1 MKRKYALFF
10 VIFHFAFFILEA
22 TAFSANL
29 DVSCSPSTAY
39 ASEPKATGTDEIDQ
53 LSSGDA
59 TNRFGTVAG
68 RRIGKR
74 FPAPPG
80 RCRDILYFEK
90 GLRPRTVG
98 ADPAREPIAHSVNR
112 IPSCRPISVPQPPA
126 G

>member
-22 TAFSANL
+22 TAYSANL
-29 DVSCSPSTAY
+29 DGSCSPSSEY
-39 ASEPKATGTDEIDQ
+39 A
-53 LSSGDA
+53 GDV
-59 TNRFGTVAG
+59 TNLFGTVAG
-68 RRIGKR
+68 TRIGKR